1 MEQKELLRKF
11 LNLEDEAEEIVE
23 AWKLFIDTNK
33 AFRDVEAR
41 IISRREGDNV
51 RRTFTRY
58 IRKNKLRMLDEETG
72 LKAHEIALVREE
84 DETEG
89 ELKTLDSFDL
99 WLLTDF
105 KDVCTVWVAEDF
117 KQVDGFPDTILAF
130 LDNPYVNVR
139 LKERLIAKDTE
150 RGEKL
155 FTTILEDK
163 PSAVSAHLVLVGHYE
178 RGKRMDDAEAEY
190 KRMLTETDDEVVWA
204 NYGGLLEKIG
214 RYVEAFDAFKE
225 SFEVCERI
233 GKAEDRLGTLIKESI
248 SRVERMKNLEGDEAE
263 KAREYWESVWL
274 IEDIREFADEAC
286 TKEIEKAQDEY
297 KEEKGI
303 EAMHVEDTFD
313 FLNWFLFSRTLEDGR
328 TPGLVYADETGLS
341 DELKEKIK
349 VLGNPIKGDF
359 EVLSVDQASFK
370 FVVKDVKTE
379 EEYELWGN
387 IPDMKGRVTFTGH
400 IYPWGDLYFTESL
413 FKAHMEEG

>member
-1 MEQKELLRKF
+1 MEQKELVRKF
-11 LNLEDEAEEIVE
+11 LNLDDESEEIVE
-23 AWKLFIDTNK
+23 AWELFIDTNK

-41 IISRREGDNV
+41 IVSRREGDNI
-51 RRTFTRY
+51 RRKFMRY
-58 IRKNKLRMLDEETG
+58 MRKNNLRVLDEETG

-84 DETEG
+84 DEIGG
-89 ELKTLDSFDL
+89 ELKTVNSLDL

-105 KDVCTVWVAEDF
+105 KDVGTAWVAEDF
-117 KQVDGFPDTILAF
+117 RQVEDFPDTILAF

-139 LKERLIAKDTE
+139 LKERLIEKDTE

-178 RGKRMDDAEAEY
+178 RKKRMDDAEKEY
-190 KRMLTETDDEVVWA
+190 KRMLTQTDDEVVWA
-204 NYGGLLEKIG
+204 NYGGLLEKQG
-214 RYVEAFDAFKE
+214 RYEAAFDAFKE

-233 GKAEDRLGTLIKESI
+233 GRAGDRLGTLLKESI
-248 SRVERMKNLEGDEAE
+248 SRVERMKNLEGEEAE

-274 IEDIREFADEAC
+274 IEEIRDFADEMYAR
-286 TKEIEKAQDEY
+286 EMEKAQDEY
-297 KEEKGI
+297 KKEKGI

-328 TPGLVYADETGLS
+328 TLGIVYADEKGLS

-349 VLGNPIKGDF
+349 GLANPIRGAF
-359 EVLSVDQASFK
+359 EVVDVDQASFK
-370 FVVKDVKTE
+370 FVVKDAKRE
-379 EEYELWGN
+379 EEYELRGN
-387 IPDMKGRVTFTGH
+387 IPDLKGRLTFTGN

-413 FKAHMEEG
+413 FKAHMEEE

>member
-11 LNLEDEAEEIVE
+11 LNLENEAEEIVE

-58 IRKNKLRMLDEETG
+58 IRKNKLLMLDEETG

-117 KQVDGFPDTILAF
+117 KQVEGFPDTILAF

-155 FTTILEDK
+155 FTTILEAK
-163 PSAVSAHLVLVGHYE
+163 PSAVSAHLVLVGYYE
-178 RGKRMDDAEAEY
+178 REKRMDDAEAEY

-204 NYGGLLEKIG
+204 NYGGLLEKRG
-214 RYVEAFDAFKE
+214 RYAEAFDSFKE

-233 GKAEDRLGTLIKESI
+233 GKAEDRLGTLIKESM

-274 IEDIREFADEAC
+274 IEDIREFADETY

-303 EAMHVEDTFD
+303 ESMHVEDTFD

-328 TPGLVYADETGLS
+328 TPGIVCADEKGLS

-349 VLGNPIKGDF
+349 GLGNPIKGDF
-359 EVLSVDQASFK
+359 EVVSVDQASFK
-370 FVVKDVKTE
+370 FVVKDVQME
-379 EEYELWGN
+379 AEYELWGN
-387 IPDMKGRVTFTGH
+387 IPNMKGRVTFTGN

>member
-11 LNLEDEAEEIVE
+11 LNLENEAEEIVE
-23 AWKLFIDTNK
+23 AWNLFIDTNK

-105 KDVCTVWVAEDF
+105 KEVCTVWVAEDF
-117 KQVDGFPDTILAF
+117 KQVEGFPDTILAF
-130 LDNPYVNVR
+130 LDDPYVNVR

-150 RGEKL
+150 RGEEL
-155 FTTILEDK
+155 FTTILEAK

-178 RGKRMDDAEAEY
+178 REKRMDDAEAEY

-204 NYGGLLEKIG
+204 NYGGLFEKRG
-214 RYVEAFDAFKE
+214 RYAEAFDAFKE
-225 SFEVCERI
+225 SFEVFERI
-233 GKAEDRLGTLIKESI
+233 GKADDRLGTLIKESM

-274 IEDIREFADEAC
+274 IEDIREFADETY

-313 FLNWFLFSRTLEDGR
+313 FLNWFLFGRTLEDGR
-328 TPGLVYADETGLS
+328 TPGIVCADEKGLS

-349 VLGNPIKGDF
+349 GLGNPIKGDF
-359 EVLSVDQASFK
+359 EVVSVDQASFK
-370 FVVKDVKTE
+370 FVVKDVKRE
-379 EEYELWGN
+379 AEYELWGN
-387 IPDMKGRVTFTGH
+387 IPDMKGRVTFTGN

>member
-1 MEQKELLRKF
+1 
-11 LNLEDEAEEIVE
+11 
-23 AWKLFIDTNK
+23 
-33 AFRDVEAR
+33 
-41 IISRREGDNV
+41 
-51 RRTFTRY
+51 
-58 IRKNKLRMLDEETG
+58 MLDEETG

-89 ELKTLDSFDL
+89 ELKTLNSFDL

-178 RGKRMDDAEAEY
+178 REKRMDDAEAEY

-204 NYGGLLEKIG
+204 NYGGLLEKRG

-233 GKAEDRLGTLIKESI
+233 GKAGDRLGTLIKESI

-263 KAREYWESVWL
+263 NAREYWESVWL
-274 IEDIREFADEAC
+274 IEDIREFADETC

-359 EVLSVDQASFK
+359 EVVSVDQAGFK
-370 FVVKDVKTE
+370 FVVKDVQTE
-379 EEYELWGN
+379 AEYELWGN
-387 IPDMKGRVTFTGH
+387 IPDMKGKVTFTGH

-413 FKAHMEEG
+413 FKAHMEEE

>member
-11 LNLEDEAEEIVE
+11 LNLENEAEEIVE

-72 LKAHEIALVREE
+72 LKAHEIALVQEE
-84 DETEG
+84 GETEG

-117 KQVDGFPDTILAF
+117 KQVEGFPDTILAF

-178 RGKRMDDAEAEY
+178 REKRMDDAEAEY

-204 NYGGLLEKIG
+204 NYGGLLEKRG
-214 RYVEAFDAFKE
+214 RYAEAFDAFKGI
-225 SFEVCERI
+225 FEVCERI
-233 GKAEDRLGTLIKESI
+233 GKAGDRLGTLIKESM

-263 KAREYWESVWL
+263 KAREYWDSVWL
-274 IEDIREFADEAC
+274 IEDIREFADETY

-313 FLNWFLFSRTLEDGR
+313 FLNWFLFGRTLEDGR
-328 TPGLVYADETGLS
+328 TPGIVCADEKGLS

-349 VLGNPIKGDF
+349 GLGNPIKGDF
-359 EVLSVDQASFK
+359 EVVSVDQASFK
-370 FVVKDVKTE
+370 FVVKDVQTE
-379 EEYELWGN
+379 VEYELRGN
-387 IPDMKGRVTFTGH
+387 IPDMKGKVTFTGN

>member
-11 LNLEDEAEEIVE
+11 LNIEDEAEEIVE

-89 ELKTLDSFDL
+89 ELKPLNSFDL

-178 RGKRMDDAEAEY
+178 REKRMDDAEAEY

-313 FLNWFLFSRTLEDGR
+313 FLNWFLFGRTLEDGR
-328 TPGLVYADETGLS
+328 TPGIVCADEKGLS

-349 VLGNPIKGDF
+349 GLGNPIKGDF